1 MLVGASLT
9 GIVVRL
15 GGSQPPIF
23 YRWADITNLHNHKR
37 NFGIELTED
46 RTAQFVMDDKEL
58 AKYVWKVCVQQVG
71 TAAEF
76 AVRTEKQQQWGV

>member
-15 GGSQPPIF
+15 GGNQPPTF

-71 TAAEF
+71 
-76 AVRTEKQQQWGV
+76 GVVFVVV